1 MKYPVSPVLYS
12 LLVTVTSE
20 NSTGSAPSLLSI
32 TIFTSAKPKD
42 FLFCVPAKIMSS
54 DLEPLSDFILC
65 SPRTHLMAS
74 EILLFPEPFG
84 PITAVIPFLNS
95 NTVLSAKDLNPCI
108 SNFFKYIV
116 FTFRFLILI
125 YGTIHSLIS
134 SLSYNIH
141 SGAFLLKTFQY
152 IL

>member
-84 PITAVIPFLNS
+84 PITAVIPFSNS

-116 FTFRFLILI
+116 FTFRFLYFMSIVD
-125 YGTIHSLIS
+125 SP
-134 SLSYNIH
+134 
-141 SGAFLLKTFQY
+141 F
-152 IL
+152 